1 VKTDSEVGFVLHTR
15 PYRETSLLVDLF
27 TKNYGRVRC
36 VAKAIESLIKKVL
49 LGLFFLT
56 QNINLVGKVAVI

>member
-1 VKTDSEVGFVLHTR
+1 MAGLMMSALCEAWVTWMSKEIVKTDSEVGFVLHTR

-36 VAKAIESLIKKVL
+36 VAK
-49 LGLFFLT
+49 GL
-56 QNINLVGKVAVI
+56 